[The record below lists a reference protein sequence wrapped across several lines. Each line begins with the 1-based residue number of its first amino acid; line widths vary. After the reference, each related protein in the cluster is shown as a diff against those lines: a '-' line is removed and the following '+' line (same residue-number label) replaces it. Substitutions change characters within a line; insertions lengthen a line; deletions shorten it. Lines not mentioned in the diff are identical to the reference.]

1 MLSNKTY
8 TTAATETVK
17 ASKAKALS
25 KCGLWPKTTRKSEIP
40 ASGSPLHP
48 NSGGARAGGSYS
60 AMGSHMAQKSWGHL
74 HGKWKMIKTTEWTS
88 LRKAHQRAKQ
98 PWEDILIIETWH
110 KMGELWAGRESVVKF
125 VGKIFCILSKST

>member
-25 KCGLWPKTTRKSEIP
+25 KCRPWPKTTRKSETP

-48 NSGGARAGGSYS
+48 DSGGAGAGGGCS
-60 AMGSHMAQKSWGHL
+60 AVQSHTDRK
-74 HGKWKMIKTTEWTS
+74 HGVIYVS
-88 LRKAHQRAKQ
+88 F
-98 PWEDILIIETWH
+98 TWQTRND
-110 KMGELWAGRESVVKF
+110 KDNRMN
-125 VGKIFCILSKST
+125 